1 LRFKTPSR
9 WFHKLDRG
17 NSLDVKLCTQYLVL
31 FVVTIDSSKGK
42 YPHHMFRCFHILW
55 NKLLAVTTS
64 TSVSLTDIREAN
76 HGAKN
81 LTMLACFELR
91 IFSLNEFG
99 SSSGTGPADLK
110 RDNTGAVKYKNDR
123 RIAGVKMAMIE
134 QEMQTPPPKGIGI
147 RQSTRFTFHH
157 QTLGSFKIFST
168 GAIIIDEMRS
178 AIRSTF
184 EKFTLNFCVS
194 PLSSKF
200 LWLSLVN

>member
-42 YPHHMFRCFHILW
+42 YPHHMFRCFRILW
-55 NKLLAVTTS
+55 NKLLAVTTP
-64 TSVSLTDIREAN
+64 TSVSLTDMREAN

-91 IFSLNEFG
+91 IFSLNEFA

-134 QEMQTPPPKGIGI
+134 QEMQIPPPRPRGLVFDNRHVSRFIIKRWAVSKSS
-147 RQSTRFTFHH
+147 RQ
-157 QTLGSFKIFST
+157 G
-168 GAIIIDEMRS
+168 
-178 AIRSTF
+178 
-184 EKFTLNFCVS
+184 
-194 PLSSKF
+194 PSSSMKCEAQYEAHSKN
-200 LWLSLVN
+200 LH